1 MGNRTALFDRH
12 QALGG
17 KMVDFG
23 GWDMP
28 LHYGSQIRE
37 HEAVRSDCGMF
48 DVSHMRVADV
58 TGPQALAFLRYLLAN
73 DVAKAAPGKAIYSAM
88 LNPEGGIIDDLIVY
102 VMADDCYR
110 LVLNCATG
118 EADIQ
123 WMRRH
128 IEGFEA
134 ALTPRPE
141 LGIIA
146 VQGPNAIARLKA
158 VACGDAGAALDAM
171 SAFACA
177 QVGSW
182 TLARTGYTG
191 EDGAEIIL
199 PAEKLEDLW
208 QRLLDAGVVPAG
220 LGARDTLRLEAGLNL
235 YGNDM
240 DAEHSPLESNL
251 AWTVAWEPAERDF
264 IGREALARQ
273 RTEGVRQRLVGL
285 VMTGRGVLRAHQVV
299 RVPGSDERGEITSG
313 TFSPTLGHAIAL
325 ARVPASAKGE
335 VFVDMR
341 GKDVAARIV
350 KPGFVKNGKSQI
362 QDIS

>member
-1 MGNRTALFDRH
+1 MGYKTALFDQH

-37 HEAVRSDCGMF
+37 HEAVRADCGMF
-48 DVSHMRVADV
+48 DVSHMRVVDV
-58 TGPQALAFLRYLLAN
+58 SGAQAEAFLRYLLAN
-73 DVAKAAPGKAIYSAM
+73 DVAKVRPGKAIYSAM
-88 LNPEGGIIDDLIVY
+88 LNADGGIIDDLIVY
-102 VMADDCYR
+102 FMADNLYR

-118 EADIQ
+118 EADIL
-123 WMRRH
+123 WMRSH
-128 IEGFEA
+128 CGAFEVTI
-134 ALTPRPE
+134 TPRPE

-146 VQGPNAIARLKA
+146 VQGPNAIAKLKS
-158 VACGDAGAALDAM
+158 VACSEASAVLDALPP
-171 SAFACA
+171 FGCA

-199 PAEKLEDLW
+199 PAEKLADLW
-208 QRLLDAGVVPAG
+208 QRLLDEGVTPAG

-240 DAEHSPLESNL
+240 DAHHSPLESNL
-251 AWTVAWEPAERDF
+251 AWTIAWEPAERDF
-264 IGREALARQ
+264 IGRAALTKQ
-273 RTEGVRQRLVGL
+273 RAEGVRQRLVGL
-285 VMTGRGVLRAHQVV
+285 VMTGRGVLRAHQTV
-299 RVPGSDERGEITSG
+299 RVPGCEEHGEITSG
-313 TFSPTLGHAIAL
+313 TFSPTLGYAIAL
-325 ARVPASAKGE
+325 ARVPAAAKGE
-335 VFVDMR
+335 VYVDMR
-341 GKDVAARIV
+341 GKEVPARVV
-350 KPGFVKNGKSQI
+350 KPGFVKNGKPQI